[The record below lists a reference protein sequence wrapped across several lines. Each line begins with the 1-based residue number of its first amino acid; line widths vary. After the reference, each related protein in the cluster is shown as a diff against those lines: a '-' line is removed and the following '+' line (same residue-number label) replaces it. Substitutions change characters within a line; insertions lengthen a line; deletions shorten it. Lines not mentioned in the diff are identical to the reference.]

1 MVCLI
6 ITIHKRIEIST
17 RSLFLC
23 VITLFLFTLPSSV
36 QSNNHSYPLFEVD
49 VTIDE
54 VFFDFRFRQ
63 FVNTTL
69 IAYYIEGNIYFPI
82 GEIFGHLLVFSEFD
96 SSTNI
101 VSGYIS
107 NDRNSFLLDFK
118 NNQYRFRD
126 KRGSLTADDFYIDV
140 FDTYM
145 LAEKWEEIFGFQFD
159 VDFSLLT
166 LRLITDE
173 RLPIQVRFDRF
184 NARNR
189 MQDFLGQRL
198 FHDPLIERNPQVFN
212 GGFLDYTLNY
222 STQNFDTQ
230 SATLNLQAGAEI
242 LFGDFQASLTLSGNQ
257 QSGYSSNWGSARWRY
272 YLPTQS
278 TILPS
283 QYTLGNI
290 QNRGIVFN
298 QRLQGATVTNEPLYQ
313 SRIFDEFNFTDTAQ
327 PDSEVE
333 VFINDRLFDY
343 FFIDESGFYSVRLPI
358 TFGINDIRI
367 VKYSPD
373 GQIVEINRRLNV
385 PFFFV
390 PNQRFYYTA
399 YLGRSQT
406 SGFETNRYTVGL
418 FDAGYG
424 LSRSM
429 TVRAKAETI
438 QGPDRHEA
446 ALQSEVNN
454 RFNRV
459 ITSLQYSPNRYESLA
474 LTYQSESN
482 SFLNLSAS
490 NYRTNYQ
497 RLNNTIEY
505 RLAATGFIGLS
516 KIGIPM
522 FLRAGYELSEYT
534 SFSSTTYSGSVTA
547 RLSRIS
553 LNAGFRSNE
562 RTSGVFTSVVNNY
575 NASLSYSTP
584 RQGIW
589 GPLTG
594 IFLRSQIIY
603 VNDLNRPDQFNV
615 SVSRRLYQGQL
626 QASYTHFFATN
637 RGGIFLSVNFEIPT
651 NRFNTSVRTSGNN
664 YVVNQNIRGSLG
676 YFHQERMLLF
686 DNRNQVGRS
695 AVIFNSFIDADGDGV
710 YSEGEQRLRSGA
722 LRMQGSGARA
732 QVVKDQMVITGLRPY
747 DRYNVEVNEAMITDP
762 TLVSLKSKFSLVT
775 DPNQFKYIEVPFS
788 RSGIV
793 DGSVTRRFQE
803 SLQPVSGL
811 NVRLM
816 NLTDSTITTA
826 RTFFDGSFFEM
837 GVIPGRYVAYPD
849 STQLQILGVRAEPAI
864 YPFEIVA
871 SEFGDFV
878 DIAFELYPL
887 VPVEPS
893 PDVAP
898 EPAPPV
904 VAPPVAVADPE
915 PVAPPVTGL
924 EPSQLYRVQIAM
936 MPTLARAM
944 IARERV
950 ERLLNHPAEI
960 TLSNRLNMYRVLTR
974 DIDDLQTATQM
985 LAIVSRETE
994 HRDAYMLNSVNY
1006 LLSDVTYAVQ
1016 IGAFR
1021 NSAAADR
1028 HAEQARSRFG
1038 LDVHSFYH
1046 EISGWFVVQ
1055 TREFTN
1061 WREAILLRD
1070 RIRSTTSY
1078 TDAFTSAKP
1087 PEFQIFSSY
1096 SVQVGAYAR
1105 EEFARTQAQAFSR
1118 RTGMRFVVEY
1128 NPAAR
1133 LYAVRVVDLNDLSQA
1148 ETILRRLLE
1157 DYGFEEG
1164 IILSLE
1170 RASGMN

>member
-1 MVCLI
+1 MPYLLLLI
-6 ITIHKRIEIST
+6 
-17 RSLFLC
+17 FLLAS
-23 VITLFLFTLPSSV
+23 VTAGEAASQFTSSE
-36 QSNNHSYPLFEVD
+36 EVYY
-49 VTIDE
+49 DE
-54 VFFDFRFRQ
+54 VFFDFRYRQ
-63 FVNTTL
+63 LVNTTL
-69 IAYYIEGNIYFPI
+69 VAFIKDERIYLPA
-82 GEIFGHLLVFSEFD
+82 GEVFSMLLIFNNFNQSSLVFD
-96 SSTNI
+96 
-101 VSGYIS
+101 GYIS
-107 NDRNSFLLDFK
+107 SQANSFSLDLK
-118 NNQYRFRD
+118 NLSYSFRN
-126 KRGSLTADDFYIDV
+126 KRGTLTQDDFIVDV
-140 FDTYM
+140 FDIYLSTD
-145 LAEKWEEIFGFQFD
+145 LLLEVFGFEFEINM
-159 VDFSLLT
+159 SALGI
-166 LRLITDE
+166 RLITEE
-173 RLPIQVRFDRF
+173 RLPIRVRQERLL
-184 NARNR
+184 ARIR
-189 MQDFLGQRL
+189 TQDQFGVRDFFEPVVPRRNQ
-198 FHDPLIERNPQVFN
+198 LIN
-212 GGFLDYTLNY
+212 GYFLDYNLNF
-222 STQNFDTQ
+222 STQNFQNQTGSFRLQ
-230 SATLNLQAGAEI
+230 SGAEI
-242 LFGDFQASLTLSGNQ
+242 LSGDVQFDLNVNTNPVTGITANRGNF
-257 QSGYSSNWGSARWRY
+257 RWRY
-272 YLPTQS
+272 YTPQES
-278 TILPS
+278 KWAPNQIIA
-283 QYTLGNI
+283 GNLAG
-290 QNRGIVFN
+290 RGISLNRSV
-298 QRLQGATVTNEPLYQ
+298 RGVSVSNEPLYP
-313 SRIFDEFNFTDTAQ
+313 SRVFDEFTYRDTGQ

-333 VFINDRLFDY
+333 IFINDRLFDVIY
-343 FFIDESGFYSVRLPI
+343 IDESGLFEVRLPI

-367 VKYSPD
+367 VKYAPD
-373 GQIVEINRRLNV
+373 GQIVEHNQSLNI

-390 PNQRFYYTA
+390 PNRSVFYTA
-399 YLGRSQT
+399 YIGGTLGTFS
-406 SGFETNRYTVGL
+406 NPDDYAVGL
-418 FDAGYG
+418 LDLGYG
-424 LSRSM
+424 LSRSN
-429 TVRAKAETI
+429 TIRAKAEIIST
-438 QGPDRHEA
+438 QGSTEA
-446 ALQSEVNN
+446 AFLGEFSQRISQFIAN
-454 RFNRV
+454 F
-459 ITSLQYSPNRYESLA
+459 SYSPQRFESVN
-474 LTYQSESN
+474 LTYQSQGNAFINVSGI
-482 SFLNLSAS
+482 
-490 NYRTNYQ
+490 NYRTGYQ
-497 RLNNTIEY
+497 VLNNPIQYNYATTFFYSIRNPLLPIFYRGGYDYSKYNGFDVETI
-505 RLAATGFIGLS
+505 TSNLS
-516 KIGIPM
+516 I
-522 FLRAGYELSEYT
+522 R
-534 SFSSTTYSGSVTA
+534 
-547 RLSRIS
+547 RSRFS
-553 LNAGFRSNE
+553 LNFGLRNVSRNVGAL
-562 RTSGVFTSVVNNY
+562 SVQQSTY
-575 NASLSYSTP
+575 NVALGYTTP

-589 GPLTG
+589 KPLRGVLT
-594 IFLRSQIIY
+594 RSQLIY
-603 VNDLNRPDQFNV
+603 LNDFDRPEQLNLSISRSIFRSGQFQVNY
-615 SVSRRLYQGQL
+615 S
-626 QASYTHFFATN
+626 HFFATGRSSVFFTFN
-637 RGGIFLSVNFEIPT
+637 LEFPQFRTNTTLRRASQNYIF
-651 NRFNTSVRTSGNN
+651 
-664 YVVNQNIRGSLG
+664 NQNVRGSLG
-676 YFHQERMLLF
+676 YFHDDRVILL
-686 DNRNQVGRS
+686 DNRNQVGR
-695 AVIFNSFIDADGDGV
+695 AALVFDTFIDNDGDGV
-710 YSEGEQRLRSGA
+710 FGDGDQRLNYNSIRMRGA
-722 LRMQGSGARA
+722 GARST
-732 QVVKDQMVITGLRPY
+732 VRDGRIYITGLRQY
-747 DRYNVEVNEAMITDP
+747 DRYNIEINEAAITDP
-762 TLVSLKSKFSLVT
+762 TLVTARNTFSVVT
-775 DPNQFKYIEVPFS
+775 DPNQFKRIYVPFL
-788 RSGIV
+788 RSGI
-793 DGSVTRRFQE
+793 
-803 SLQPVSGL
+803 LQGEVARITSTGRQPTSGL

-816 NLTDSTITTA
+816 NLSDSTITTA

-864 YPFEIVA
+864 YPFEILA

-974 DIDDLQTATQM
+974 DIDDLQIATQM

-1021 NSAAADR
+1021 NSADADR

-1133 LYAVRVVDLNDLSQA
+1133 LYAVRVVDLNDLQQA